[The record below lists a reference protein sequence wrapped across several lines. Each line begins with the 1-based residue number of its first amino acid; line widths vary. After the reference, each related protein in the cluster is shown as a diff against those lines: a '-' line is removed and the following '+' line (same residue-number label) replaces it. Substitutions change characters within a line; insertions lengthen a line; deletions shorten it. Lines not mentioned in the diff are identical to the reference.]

1 MLEKKSK
8 KISAII
14 INPDRTDLPLLERI
28 YEKESIGISCAIL
41 GKEASLG
48 SWLSDNGIETCKE
61 ISEIEGKIKPNL
73 IIYLGKDRIPED
85 IYNFAAKSDSS
96 LIDRKTAED
105 ITANIPPSHQTEE
118 GNPEE
123 VLFCFSRLLESYS
136 PISDQSSTAVK
147 LTACLTEACSLWQCD
162 VGAIFTSRE
171 GSDKLHL
178 RARKN
183 FPLNR
188 GFSVPKEGTSLVSKS
203 FTEGRAVISSPDVSD
218 GEVLP
223 GLKDGSWA
231 CVPIE
236 SDGNKYGV
244 LLLWSKERGKFS
256 ENDLPAISLFA
267 KYVSI
272 ISRFKEFERS
282 LEKYI
287 TIDSLT
293 GMPKRKQ
300 FEERL
305 SHEVERAERYK
316 LVVSLII
323 FDIDHLDEYNQSCG
337 HMLGNL
343 AIADIANLLKKNTRR
358 IDFIARIG
366 EDEFGV
372 ILPQTHRL
380 GAMRLG
386 DRLREEVANYPF
398 PTPEGKSSRR
408 ITVSGGVSTFP
419 SNSSS
424 YPDMLSKAYKALEM
438 AKGEGGN
445 NVKLSS

>member
-1 MLEKKSK
+1 MVANTS
-8 KISAII
+8 
-14 INPDRTDLPLLERI
+14 P
-28 YEKESIGISCAIL
+28 SC
-41 GKEASLG
+41 
-48 SWLSDNGIETCKE
+48 
-61 ISEIEGKIKPNL
+61 
-73 IIYLGKDRIPED
+73 ED
-85 IYNFAAKSDSS
+85 KG
-96 LIDRKTAED
+96 
-105 ITANIPPSHQTEE
+105 

-123 VLFCFSRLLESYS
+123 VLSCFSRLLESYS

-147 LTACLTEACSLWQCD
+147 LAACLTEVCSLWQCD

-171 GSDKLHL
+171 GSNKLQL

-188 GFSVPKEGTSLVSKS
+188 SLSVPKEGANPISRS
-203 FTEGRAVISSPDVSD
+203 FSEGRAMISSPEVSNE
-218 GEVLP
+218 EVLP
-223 GLKDGSWA
+223 GLEDGSWV

-244 LLLWSKERGKFS
+244 LLLWSKESGKFGES
-256 ENDLPAISLFA
+256 DLPGISLFA

-272 ISRFKEFERS
+272 IFRFAEFEQN
-282 LEKYI
+282 LEKYV
-287 TIDSLT
+287 TTDSLT
-293 GMPKRKQ
+293 GVPKRKQ

-343 AIADIANLLKKNTRR
+343 AISDIANLLKKSIRK
-358 IDFIARIG
+358 IDFVARIG
-366 EDEFGV
+366 GDEFGI

-398 PTPEGKSSRR
+398 PAPKGKSSRE
-408 ITVSGGVSTFP
+408 ITLSGGVSTFP

-445 NVKLSS
+445 TIKLWVETEA